1 MIRKIAIDMDG
12 VVVDFL
18 RGAYNA
24 GIFNPETGE
33 MNEEKLKEADEQF
46 WANLPVLTEG
56 LWLYSRLYAFSRKHD
71 LTLYILSHAINEAAK
86 AGKRE
91 WIQKN
96 LGTNPMEIVLVA
108 KRSDKKDFADQDTL
122 LIDDYEKTCEE
133 FIANK
138 GHAVVFHRKDIQKTL
153 EELRVYLKEIQ

>member
-18 RGAYNA
+18 RGAYHA
-24 GIFNPETGE
+24 GIFDPDSGE

-56 LWLYSRLYAFSRKHD
+56 LWLYSRLYAFSKRKD

-91 WIQKN
+91 WIQKH

-108 KRSDKKDFADQDTL
+108 KRSDKKDFADPDTL
-122 LIDDYEKTCEE
+122 LIDDYPKTCEE
-133 FIANK
+133 FEANK
-138 GHAVVFHRKDIQKTL
+138 GHAVVFHRNDIKKTL
-153 EELRVYLKEIQ
+153 EDLRVYLNEIK

>member
-138 GHAVVFHRKDIQKTL
+138 GHAVVFHRKDLKKTL

>member
-133 FIANK
+133 FIANR
-138 GHAVVFHRKDIQKTL
+138 GHAVVFHRKDLQKTL

>member
-18 RGAYNA
+18 KGAYNA

-33 MNEEKLKEADEQF
+33 MDEQKLVEADEQF

-56 LWLYSRLYAFSRKHD
+56 LWLYSRLYAFSKKND
-71 LTLYILSHAINEAAK
+71 LTLYVLSHAINEAAK

-96 LGTNPMEIVLVA
+96 LHTNPMEIVLVA
-108 KRSDKKDFADQDTL
+108 KRSDKKDFADPETL
-122 LIDDYEKTCEE
+122 LIDDYPKTCEE
-133 FIANK
+133 FVANK
-138 GHAVVFHRKDIQKTL
+138 GYAVVFHRQDFKKTL
-153 EELRVYLKEIQ
+153 EDLRVYLNEIK

>member
-18 RGAYNA
+18 KGAYNA

-33 MNEEKLKEADEQF
+33 MDEQKLVEADEQF

-56 LWLYSRLYAFSRKHD
+56 LWLYSRLYAFSKKND
-71 LTLYILSHAINEAAK
+71 LTLYVLSHAINEAAK

-96 LGTNPMEIVLVA
+96 LHTNPMEIVLVA
-108 KRSDKKDFADQDTL
+108 RRSDKKDFADPDTL
-122 LIDDYEKTCEE
+122 LIDDYPKTCEE
-133 FIANK
+133 FVSNK
-138 GHAVVFHRKDIQKTL
+138 GHAVVFHRNDFKKTL
-153 EELRVYLKEIQ
+153 EDLRVYLNEIK

>member
-133 FIANK
+133 FIANR
-138 GHAVVFHRKDIQKTL
+138 GHAVVFHRKDIKKTL

>member
-12 VVVDFL
+12 VVGDFL

-133 FIANK
+133 FIANR
-138 GHAVVFHRKDIQKTL
+138 GHAVVFHRKDLQKTL

>member
-138 GHAVVFHRKDIQKTL
+138 GHAVVFHRKDIKKTL